1 MCKNIFQKKKPLN
14 KGFQRHMVLN
24 DRIERSS
31 DAYHASVLPLNY
43 IGIFTFYHNYLK
55 IKSIIKEFNKFFKC
69 DKIKT
74 GDQL

>member
-1 MCKNIFQKKKPLN
+1 
-14 KGFQRHMVLN
+14 MVPK
-24 DRIERSS
+24 DRIELSA

-55 IKSIIKEFNKFFKC
+55 IKSIIEQFNNFFKY

-74 GDQL
+74 GDQS